1 MPKTLRKTSPIRGG
15 ARKSRQLIK
24 ASDVSEA
31 EAQRLAKAVLDTMTQ
46 ISGPRMAGARWPNFG
61 KNRQRRSKRLMGGNM
76 SSGPKTRRRKNW
88 TRERREFTELNG
100 ETADKVERKIA
111 GNMRHRPTV
120 YQCLRVCPKT

>member
-1 MPKTLRKTSPIRGG
+1 
-15 ARKSRQLIK
+15 
-24 ASDVSEA
+24 
-31 EAQRLAKAVLDTMTQ
+31 
-46 ISGPRMAGARWPNFG
+46 
-61 KNRQRRSKRLMGGNM
+61 MGGNM

-120 YQCLRVCPKT
+120 YQCLIVGAQTTSARSIAIAQLHGARAVQTLRRRGAGDMPPGSTRWSACATTAMHQLALHGSSGVVIRDD